1 MRTPDRRALLDR
13 GHSRLSVRWQC
24 VLLHIA
30 RSGVYRPLKPA
41 NDNDLALMRRID
53 ELFMAWPF
61 LGSRRMAAM
70 LRAESFAINRKRV
83 QRLMRQMGIAAL
95 GPKPRTTKPAPR
107 HMNRTGFPGGH
118 WVWVRPP
125 SAARSAVHS
134 IALRLR
140 PVGCCRWARA
150 AAGC

>member
-1 MRTPDRRALLDR
+1 MRNPDRRALLDR

-41 NDNDLALMRRID
+41 NDNDIALMRRID
-53 ELFMAWPF
+53 QLFMAWPF

-83 QRLMRQMGIAAL
+83 QRLMRRMEVAAP
-95 GPKPRTTKPAPR
+95 GPKPRATPR
-107 HMNRTGFPGGH
+107 HRRTYGLTH
-118 WVWVRPP
+118 RERHSRYRPR
-125 SAARSAVHS
+125 AEEL
-134 IALRLR
+134 ALRRLR
-140 PVGCCRWARA
+140 PRR
-150 AAGC
+150 